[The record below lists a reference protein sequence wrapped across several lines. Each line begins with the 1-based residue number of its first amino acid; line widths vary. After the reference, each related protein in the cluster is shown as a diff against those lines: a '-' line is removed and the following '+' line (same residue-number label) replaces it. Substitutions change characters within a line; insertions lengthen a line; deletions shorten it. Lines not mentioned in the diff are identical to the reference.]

1 MKVSTEFDQEVILK
15 SIKSALR
22 ATSLSKTSRYTED
35 HMASVVF
42 RFAVLPIR
50 FRDDDDMKWGLRMAL
65 SEIIDSHYDD
75 FEEDIVGCDRQ
86 ADLDILFK
94 AIKPFCVEEPKAS
107 TITV

>member
-1 MKVSTEFDQEVILK
+1 MKVSTELDQEIILE

-22 ATSLSKTSRYTED
+22 ATSLAKSSRYTED

-42 RFAVLPIR
+42 RFAVLPVR

-86 ADLDILFK
+86 ADLDMLFR
-94 AIKPFCVEEPKAS
+94 AIKPFCIDESNTSIVTA
-107 TITV
+107 